1 MSGPLNFEI
10 DSEIEA
16 SLITARAGL
25 PSLIEAYRLQGT
37 AAVVADKIKFKTR
50 QRGLAPS
57 EMVESFLALW
67 AAGGERAEDFDH
79 PRQDKALCELI
90 GVVPARNETLGKKDA
105 NLLSL

>member
-1 MSGPLNFEI
+1 
-10 DSEIEA
+10 
-16 SLITARAGL
+16 
-25 PSLIEAYRLQGT
+25 
-37 AAVVADKIKFKTR
+37 
-50 QRGLAPS
+50 
-57 EMVESFLALW
+57 MVESFLALW